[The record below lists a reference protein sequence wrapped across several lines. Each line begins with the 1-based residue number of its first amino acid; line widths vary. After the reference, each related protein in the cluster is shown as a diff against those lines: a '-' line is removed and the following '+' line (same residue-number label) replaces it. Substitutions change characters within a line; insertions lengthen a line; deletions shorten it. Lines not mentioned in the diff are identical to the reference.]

1 MSRSPRLGAKTKTRR
16 TWGTRDWYSSLRPT
30 TWYSCPAKMEARFL
44 LIDSHAHLDS
54 PRYAED
60 REAML
65 QRASDAG
72 VGAVLSIGIG
82 EGPAEMEQALGI
94 CREFNGKTGMPRL

>member
-1 MSRSPRLGAKTKTRR
+1 MQSASPPCSKLRLKLLDSHAI
-16 TWGTRDWYSSLRPT
+16 L
-30 TWYSCPAKMEARFL
+30 EALL

-54 PRYAED
+54 PRYADD

-65 QRASDAG
+65 DRACEAG

-82 EGPAEMEQALGI
+82 EGPAEMHQALDL
-94 CREFNGKTGMPRL
+94 CREFNGQA